1 MLSEK
6 LFKAKIIDK
15 RSLKRN
21 LDKWKEIGTILF
33 ESYWIWL
40 WNSFY
45 FKSTDNVFCNRKSAI
60 HNAEFVPSEI
70 SDLLKNKDI

>member
-6 LFKAKIIDK
+6 LSKAKFIDK
-15 RSLKRN
+15 DKLKRN
-21 LDKWKEIGTILF
+21 IDKWKEIGTIHSDYEIPFISNLPTM
-33 ESYWIWL
+33 Y
-40 WNSFY
+40 
-45 FKSTDNVFCNRKSAI
+45 FCNNKSAI